1 MFRPSNV
8 SSKYSADRLFRQR
21 LNRSG
26 GGADQREQPVA
37 GGVGF
42 IPDGWSAPEALG
54 GEIADDECVRNQRR
68 EETEG
73 RAGKQPDGPAKTREV
88 KLVTLWTAEA
98 LDSQG
103 RPRRDP
109 GSISY
114 SAAIESAAARDTD
127 PGLSA
132 ARRVGR
138 EAERRGFGG
147 ARRRVV
153 LGDGAAWIGT

>member
-1 MFRPSNV
+1 MYLGMDGTGV
-8 SSKYSADRLFRQR
+8 
-21 LNRSG
+21 
-26 GGADQREQPVA
+26 PV
-37 GGVGF
+37 
-42 IPDGWSAPEALG
+42 
-54 GEIADDECVRNQRR
+54 RR

-73 RAGKQPDGPAKTREV
+73 RAGKQPDGSSKTREV

-132 ARRVGR
+132 FARRVGR

-153 LGDGAAWIGT
+153 LGDGAAWIWNVTPNSSPRRLRSSISITPRRRSGTPPRRSMRETRHAFRSGPIARP